1 MHFKHHLGIVLQ
13 FIVLTVTPLI
23 SLWQLHFGFKL
34 IWMPGLLLVAALVF
48 WIGTMLRESR

>member
-1 MHFKHHLGIVLQ
+1 MHFKHHIGIALQ

-23 SLWQLHFGFKL
+23 SLWQLHYGFKL
-34 IWMPGLLLVAALVF
+34 IWMPGLLLSAAFVF